1 MEAVEVLRATMQVVA
16 TLLEGSTA
24 ATVSSSMWS
33 GGVLMPCLSLVRLD
47 LGLGSLPA
55 SMMALWHVRVLAAE
69 VVLLMSRLPPNRPLD
84 PFPSSLSHLLP
95 LLSSS
100 LSLPLSSSLSSLLE
114 ISSALERL
122 HQRALDQE
130 DEEEDRLESS
140 SDGQETLSMTDSSSS
155 MIDSSSTSTSTSSGP
170 QSSGASASTGDQ
182 DEVEEDG
189 DEEEKRMKK
198 EWRVQIAS
206 VGEMLKAVN
215 ASLELLT
222 NICSLDDSPSSSP
235 SPSSSSSSSSIKDDE
250 EEEGPERLPQGVV
263 DQLRAIVPW
272 TGLVESL
279 ALPLFQPEHFSVRE
293 KSETERGPAMGEVQ
307 GIGEESES
315 VVDSLLD
322 SVRELLEMRRNR
334 ALSLLANG
342 LLHLSPFPR
351 DLELLSW
358 SSLLSTALHAWS
370 SHDRS
375 TFLHSSTALLSLL
388 SSHPLPQSF
397 ASSEAV
403 QVRFPSLLLLDLD
416 HFSSSSL
423 DLLCS

>member
-1 MEAVEVLRATMQVVA
+1 MM
-16 TLLEGSTA
+16 
-24 ATVSSSMWS
+24 
-33 GGVLMPCLSLVRLD
+33 
-47 LGLGSLPA
+47 GL
-55 SMMALWHVRVLAAE
+55 WEVRVLGAE

-84 PFPSSLSHLLP
+84 AFPSSLSVLLP
-95 LLSSS
+95 VLSSS
-100 LSLPLSSSLSSLLE
+100 LALPLAPSLASLLD

-130 DEEEDRLESS
+130 DQDEDNHHL
-140 SDGQETLSMTDSSSS
+140 DHDADLLPPSSS
-155 MIDSSSTSTSTSSGP
+155 MSDSSIMSDSPSVPVPVAVPEASVSGE
-170 QSSGASASTGDQ
+170 

-206 VGEMLKAVN
+206 VGEMLKAFN

-222 NICSLDDSPSSSP
+222 NICSLDDSPSS
-235 SPSSSSSSSSIKDDE
+235 PSSQSSQSSSSIRDDEEE
-250 EEEGPERLPQGVV
+250 EEEGPEKLPSGVV
-263 DQLRAIVPW
+263 DQLRALVPW
-272 TGLVESL
+272 RALVESL
-279 ALPLFQPEHFSVRE
+279 GQTIFRPEDFSVRE
-293 KSETERGPAMGEVQ
+293 KGESQ
-307 GIGEESES
+307 GQGQREGKREMEGIGEESES

-322 SVRELLEMRRNR
+322 SVRELLEMRRSR
-334 ALSLLANG
+334 VLSLLANG

-358 SSLLSTALHAWS
+358 SSLLSTALSAWS
-370 SHDRS
+370 DHDRS

-403 QVRFPSLLLLDLD
+403 QVLIPLFLSLD
-416 HFSSSSL
+416 HLSSSFS
-423 DLLCS
+423 